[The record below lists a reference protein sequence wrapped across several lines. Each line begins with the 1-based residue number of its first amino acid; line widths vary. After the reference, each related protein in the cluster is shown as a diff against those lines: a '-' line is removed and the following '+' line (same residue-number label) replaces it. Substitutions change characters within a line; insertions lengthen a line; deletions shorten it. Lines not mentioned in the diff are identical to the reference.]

1 MTFRPT
7 LALLCSALLLS
18 ACVSQSTYDQQ
29 VQKSNTYQ
37 QLDTQLKS
45 ELAGDQVQIQQL
57 QNLVKLSLANDILFA
72 EGGAELNEAGQ
83 ALLAKVA
90 PALKDL
96 SGQRIVIKGFTD
108 NVPIGP
114 ELRQRFASN
123 VDLSKARANAVS
135 AYLVG
140 QGVPAGLI
148 SSVGLGESHP
158 VASNDTPQGRAKNR
172 RVEIDI
178 VGAPE

>member
-57 QNLVKLSLANDILFA
+57 QNLV
-72 EGGAELNEAGQ
+72 
-83 ALLAKVA
+83 
-90 PALKDL
+90 
-96 SGQRIVIKGFTD
+96 
-108 NVPIGP
+108 
-114 ELRQRFASN
+114 
-123 VDLSKARANAVS
+123 
-135 AYLVG
+135 
-140 QGVPAGLI
+140 
-148 SSVGLGESHP
+148 
-158 VASNDTPQGRAKNR
+158 
-172 RVEIDI
+172 
-178 VGAPE
+178 